1 MSRERGSASLDRL
14 IPDLAPPDGA
24 PAFVSTFLRG
34 LGIGALVGA
43 AIAGSAL
50 LGRRRSEDADA
61 AESPGS
67 EAPAAAQGEK
77 D

>member
-1 MSRERGSASLDRL
+1 MSRERGRYSLERL

-50 LGRRRSEDADA
+50 LGRRRSNE
-61 AESPGS
+61 
-67 EAPAAAQGEK
+67 AAAKAGDPDPPES
-77 D
+77 